1 MTKENRRRKR
11 RNTATKAHVTAV
23 ALFFMATGAFSVGAS
38 AQDGPQ
44 TWRCGNT
51 YSDRPCEGGK
61 TVKVDDHRS
70 DEDRRSADAGTR
82 SARSSADQMERSR
95 LSLEKAA
102 YERDSRAARE
112 ARSAA
117 QAERR
122 AALAEQRE
130 RDRAHKAAREPRKSS
145 MSFSGAAR
153 DKSAGDAPE
162 RKKKKR
168 PSAE

>member
-1 MTKENRRRKR
+1 MSEKKEKDGKTVSK
-11 RNTATKAHVTAV
+11 TAAAIFSIAIGVCSA
-23 ALFFMATGAFSVGAS
+23 GAAAQGAN
-38 AQDGPQ
+38 

-82 SARSSADQMERSR
+82 SARSNADQLERSR

-122 AALAEQRE
+122 LAVAEQRE
-130 RDRAHKAAREPRKSS
+130 RDRAAKVARKPRESS
-145 MSFSGAAR
+145 MSFSGAPR
-153 DKSAGDAPE
+153 DNTAGDAPQ

-168 PSAE
+168 KPDE

>member
-1 MTKENRRRKR
+1 MKRERRRSK
-11 RNTATKAHVTAV
+11 ATKASITSV
-23 ALFFMATGAFSVGAS
+23 ALFFVATGAFSTGAS
-38 AQDGPQ
+38 AQEGSQ

-61 TVKVDDHRS
+61 TVKVEDHRS

-82 SARSSADQMERSR
+82 SARSNADQLERSR

-122 AALAEQRE
+122 LAVAEQRE
-130 RDRAHKAAREPRKSS
+130 RDRAAKVARKPRESS
-145 MSFSGAAR
+145 MSFSGAPR
-153 DKSAGDAPE
+153 DNTAGDAPQ

-168 PSAE
+168 KPDE